1 MRDYLI
7 DIVKHTYVLGNID
20 LVKITG
26 DAMGCSVDAMSEDR
40 SVVVQAQFKE
50 PIAEFQGTF
59 GMPNL
64 GKLNVILNIPEYS
77 RDGIINVET
86 KDINGSPVPASLK
99 FSNKSGDFKNN
110 YRFMSPDLVSDRVK
124 VMKFKGVN
132 WNVTFEPLVANI
144 LRLKYQAQANSE
156 ENFFIAKT
164 DGGDL
169 KFYFGDHSTH
179 AGNFVFQAGVQGH
192 LNTAWKWPVG
202 VVQGILGLDGDK
214 TMYFS
219 DSGAVQITVDSG
231 LCVYNYI
238 LPAQSK

>member
-7 DIVKHTYVLGNID
+7 DIVRHTYALGNID
-20 LVKITG
+20 LVKVTG
-26 DAMGCSVDAMSEDR
+26 DANGCSVDAMSEDR
-40 SVVVQAQFKE
+40 SVVVQAQFKQ

-64 GKLNVILNIPEYS
+64 SKLSVILNIPEYAK
-77 RDGIINVET
+77 DAVIKVDT
-86 KDINGSPVPASLK
+86 KDVNGVQVPSSLK
-99 FSNKSGDFKNN
+99 FQNKTGDFKND
-110 YRFMSPDLVSDRVK
+110 YRFMSTDLVTEKVK

-132 WNVTFEPLVANI
+132 WNVSFEPLVTNI

-156 ENFFIAKT
+156 ENFFVAKT
-164 DGGDL
+164 DGNDL

-179 AGNFVFQAGVQGH
+179 AGNFVFHGGVTGT
-192 LNTAWKWPVG
+192 LSSPWKWPVG
-202 VVQGILGLDGDK
+202 VVQGILNLDGDK
-214 TMYFS
+214 TMHFS
-219 DSGAVQITVDSG
+219 DSGAAQITVDSG

>member
-7 DIVKHTYVLGNID
+7 DIVKHTYALGNID

-26 DAMGCSVDAMSEDR
+26 DANGCAVDAISEDR
-40 SVVVQAQFKE
+40 SVVVQAQFKA
-50 PIAEFQGTF
+50 PVAEFQGVF
-59 GMPNL
+59 GLPNL
-64 GKLNVILNIPEYS
+64 NKLNVILNIPEYAK
-77 RDGIINVET
+77 DAVITVET
-86 KDINGSPVPASLK
+86 KDVNGVQVPSSAK
-99 FSNKSGDFKNN
+99 FRNKTGDFKND
-110 YRFMSPDLVSDRVK
+110 YRFMSTDLVTDKVK

-132 WNVTFEPLVANI
+132 WNVSFEPTAANI

-164 DGGDL
+164 EGSDL
-169 KFYFGDHSTH
+169 KFFFGDHSTH
-179 AGNFVFQAGVQGH
+179 AGNFVFQSGVSGT
-192 LNTAWKWPVG
+192 LSTPWKWPVG
-202 VVQGILGLDGDK
+202 VVQSILGLDGDK

-219 DSGAVQITVDSG
+219 DSGAAQITVDSG